1 MEQRNPRLR
10 WLIVWVVA
18 AIWMGAVL
26 ARLGYLQLFCYSDYF
41 AKAQHQQQRTFE
53 ISPMRGE
60 IYDRKGRELAIS
72 IPMDSV
78 FGDPAE
84 IKEPDMVARL
94 LSRVLA
100 VPAEDLEAK
109 IRDASKPVRL
119 AKKLSPET
127 VERIDEMNL
136 KGVFF
141 EKENRRVYPQ
151 HDFLSHVLGWVD
163 TDEKGM
169 GGIEQELDKQ
179 IRGRPGRVMLMA
191 DGKRQFYD
199 RNEASADPGAS
210 VVLTI
215 DETIQYIA
223 EKELGIA
230 MQESHAKSGSVVIQD
245 PSNGALLALANFPT
259 FDPNDAGKFPAEA
272 RQNLAV
278 AAAYEPG
285 STFKTITMTGAIEN
299 GVANPDELIDC
310 QEGSIVVAGRLI
322 HDHLPFGILSV
333 RDVLAKSSDVGT
345 IKVALRLGAPKFY
358 DVMRDF
364 GIGEPTGIELPGENR
379 GKLRTL
385 DNWTASSIGSLAIGQ
400 EVSVTPVQIIS
411 AISAIANGGTLYRA
425 HVVQEIRGNTTLP
438 LPERP
443 EPTQV
448 TDAKTAAT
456 VREMME
462 AVLLEGGTG
471 KPARLDGYTAA
482 GKSGT
487 AQKIDPKTGRYSPT
501 QYVASF
507 VGFAPVNEPAVT
519 ILVVLDSP
527 VGQHMG
533 GNLGGP
539 VFKRIAEQ
547 VLAYLDVAH
556 DVPVNSDSEFA
567 RNAAKATPA
576 PNDAIEQANLRAEDR
591 RAQQEQATFQTVV
604 SKSTP
609 RRANFE
615 QGAAPT
621 IAFSEE
627 DAVSIPDLT
636 GQTVRSVTESC
647 SRLGLVPMLI
657 GNGVAVEQTPDPGA
671 VVQRGSTITVRFGK
685 VVAAA
690 RGVAQ
695 PNVPSANQ
703 ATSAPG
709 NAN

>member
-53 ISPMRGE
+53 ISPMRGV

-84 IKEPDMVARL
+84 IKEPELVASL

-100 VPAEDLEAK
+100 IPADEIEMK

-141 EKENRRVYPQ
+141 QKENRRVYPQ
-151 HDFLSHVLGWVD
+151 HEFLSHVLGWVD
-163 TDEKGM
+163 VDEKGM

-179 IRGRPGRVMLMA
+179 IRGRPGRVMVMA

-230 MQESHAKSGSVVIQD
+230 MEESHAKSGSVVIQD
-245 PSNGALLALANFPT
+245 PSNGALLAVANFPT
-259 FDPNDAGKFPAEA
+259 FDPNDAGKFLVEM

-299 GVANPDELIDC
+299 GVANPNEMVDC

-322 HDHLPFGILSV
+322 HDHKPFGILSI
-333 RDVLAKSSDVGT
+333 RDVLAQSSDVGT

-379 GKLRTL
+379 GKLRPL
-385 DNWTASSIGSLAIGQ
+385 ENWTASSIGSVAIGQ
-400 EVSVTPVQIIS
+400 EISVTPVQIIS
-411 AISAIANGGTLYRA
+411 AISAIANGGTLYRS
-425 HVVQEIRGNTTLP
+425 HIVQDIHGDTELP
-438 LPERP
+438 LPKRP
-443 EPTQV
+443 ESRQV

-456 VREMME
+456 LREMME
-462 AVLLEGGTG
+462 NVVLEGTG

-547 VLAYLDVAH
+547 VLAYLDVAR
-556 DVPVNSDSEFA
+556 DVPVNSDLEFA
-567 RNAAKATPA
+567 RNQRP
-576 PNDAIEQANLRAEDR
+576 QGAESGESISRNTAYDR
-591 RAQQEQATFQTVV
+591 DRETQKEQATFQNVV
-604 SKSTP
+604 SRGLLDHTNST
-609 RRANFE
+609 AV
-615 QGAAPT
+615 QTPT
-621 IAFSEE
+621 VAFSEE
-627 DAVSIPDLT
+627 DAVDVPDLT
-636 GQTVRSVTESC
+636 GQTVRGVTESC
-647 SRLGLVPMLI
+647 SHLGLVPTLI
-657 GNGVAVEQTPDPGA
+657 GSGVAVEQSPDPGTR
-671 VVQRGSTITVRFGK
+671 VQRGSSLTVRFGRT
-685 VVAAA
+685 AAA
-690 RGVAQ
+690 AEPKTGTMGAQ
-695 PNVPSANQ
+695 RNVH
-703 ATSAPG
+703 
-709 NAN
+709 